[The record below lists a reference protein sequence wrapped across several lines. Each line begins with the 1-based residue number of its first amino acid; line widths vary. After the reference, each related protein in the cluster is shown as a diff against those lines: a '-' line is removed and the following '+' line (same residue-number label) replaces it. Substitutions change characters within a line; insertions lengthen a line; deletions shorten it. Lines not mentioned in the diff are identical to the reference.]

1 MWPHIPQP
9 LLLPRSWRW
18 EQAQRVLEPCRHGE
32 GQDTKGRISRPPAG
46 VFHLQHW
53 NVPFRDRMPHL
64 GCRCEVKSSIVLLLV
79 SSFTHFSIHPSISG
93 FTTGTFKLKVFRTGF
108 SCGSQY
114 FWSSPSNAIHV
125 HRAFLAQRRV
135 STFHLDP
142 SAL

>member
-1 MWPHIPQP
+1 M
-9 LLLPRSWRW
+9 
-18 EQAQRVLEPCRHGE
+18 VEPCKRRQ

-93 FTTGTFKLKVFRTGF
+93 FTTGTFTLKVFRTGF

-114 FWSSPSNAIHV
+114 FGLLLLTRFTSIVSSWPRDGS
-125 HRAFLAQRRV
+125 RL
-135 STFHLDP
+135 STWTRQLCKTQ
-142 SAL
+142 SAKMA